1 MNGESVFDQLYKQAH
16 KKSTQIFSPSDPSE
30 APFRAKFVGEN
41 SYDAGGPFRDV
52 MENIC
57 TEITER
63 FFKPTSNMD
72 SLPDVTSHQPRLL
85 TSTHDLRQF
94 ELIGKMIGWALTST
108 LFNLSLDLNPIF
120 WKRLLGIPIVIED
133 LKEVDIYRYQV
144 F

>member
-1 MNGESVFDQLYKQAH
+1 
-16 KKSTQIFSPSDPSE
+16 
-30 APFRAKFVGEN
+30 VGEN

-72 SLPDVTSHQPRLL
+72 SLPDITSHQPRLL
-85 TSTHDLRQF
+85 TSTQDLRHF

-120 WKRLLGIPIVIED
+120 WKRLLDIPIVIED

-144 F
+144 V

>member
-1 MNGESVFDQLYKQAH
+1 
-16 KKSTQIFSPSDPSE
+16 
-30 APFRAKFVGEN
+30 
-41 SYDAGGPFRDV
+41 
-52 MENIC
+52 
-57 TEITER
+57 
-63 FFKPTSNMD
+63 MD

-120 WKRLLGIPIVIED
+120 WKRLLGVPIMIED

-144 F
+144 V